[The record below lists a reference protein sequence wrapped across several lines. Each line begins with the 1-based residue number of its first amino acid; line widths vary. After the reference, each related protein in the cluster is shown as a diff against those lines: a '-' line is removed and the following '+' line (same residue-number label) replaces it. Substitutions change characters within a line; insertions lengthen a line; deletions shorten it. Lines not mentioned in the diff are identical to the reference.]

1 MRLRARGVPATGS
14 ELQPPLWAAALPAR
28 PLRPGPGQRL
38 PVRLRAAA
46 AGPVEARGT
55 APRPRLPACRVGVE
69 HGPGG
74 GGLAVGCW
82 LLAAS
87 SSHSALRVSISVRS
101 RAAWCFVVQPQRFQA

>member
-46 AGPVEARGT
+46 AGPVGARGT

-82 LLAAS
+82 LLPHHTARFVS
-87 SSHSALRVSISVRS
+87 LFLYALG
-101 RAAWCFVVQPQRFQA
+101 QRGVL